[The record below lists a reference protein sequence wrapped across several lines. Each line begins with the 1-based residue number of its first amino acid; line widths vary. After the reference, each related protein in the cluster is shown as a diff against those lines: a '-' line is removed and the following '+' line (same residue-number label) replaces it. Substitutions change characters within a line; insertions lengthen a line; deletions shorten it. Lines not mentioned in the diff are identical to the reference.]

1 MKRTPRISEAEF
13 EVMKAVWEKSPIT
26 ANEIVEMLSPKADRS
41 PTTVKTMIS
50 RLLKKGALSF
60 EVEGKSYLY
69 SPKVRREDCV
79 AMEADSFLNR
89 MFDGALMP
97 MIAHFAKSRPLSP
110 DEIKRLKEILD
121 KEG

>member
-1 MKRTPRISEAEF
+1 
-13 EVMKAVWEKSPIT
+13 
-26 ANEIVEMLSPKADRS
+26 
-41 PTTVKTMIS
+41 MIS